1 MKRLAR
7 GVAWSV
13 LVAMVFWGCSGEQV
27 KETQHEAMHRY
38 KMVEVNGRRY
48 SPEVLWNFGRL
59 GESSVSPNGAK
70 VAYVVTYYDMQDNRG
85 WNELYVSEVG
95 GDGSAK
101 RVNLLTED
109 VSNVLWLSDDIL
121 AFVSSYNNGE
131 KGGALYSVPLEGGA
145 PTKISDVAE
154 GIEGLK
160 ISPDGKMVV
169 FTSRVKVME
178 TAVDRNADLP
188 KTTGMVYDD
197 LMYRHW
203 NQWDDGTRSHVFIAS
218 FENGRV
224 AEAVDVMEG
233 ESYDSPLAPFGGM
246 EEISWNA
253 TSDGVAYTCKK
264 LNGKEAAF
272 STNSD
277 VYFYDCKTKSTT
289 NLTKSNEGYDRC
301 PLYTPDGK
309 YMIWLSMERAGFEA
323 DRDRLMRC
331 DLATGEVRELT
342 EGFDYSVSSVQ
353 VSADSKT
360 LYFVAGVR
368 GTYQLYSTSIDG
380 GEPKALTEGQHDYH
394 DVALAGE
401 WLVGSRVSMVKPAEL
416 YRVPLGG
423 GREEQ
428 ITAINSELLD
438 KVDMP
443 EVKARWIKTTDNQQ
457 MLTWVVLPPNFDS
470 TKRYPALLYCEGG
483 PQSALSQ
490 FWSYRW
496 NLALMAAQGYVVVAP
511 NRRGVLTFGQQ
522 WTDEISKH
530 HGEQE
535 MKDLLRAIDEV
546 AKEPWVDETH
556 LGAVGASY
564 GGFTVNWL
572 AGHHEGRFKAFISHC
587 GIFNSEMEY
596 YTTEELFFDAWEM
609 GGAPW
614 EKNNAVAQKSFAQ
627 SPHMFVEKWDTPIM
641 VIHGGQDFRIPYTQ
655 GLAAFNAARMRGVEA
670 RLLVFPDE
678 CHWVLKPQNG
688 MLWQREFFRW
698 LDAHLK

>member
-7 GVAWSV
+7 RVAWSV
-13 LVAMVFWGCSGEQV
+13 LVAMGFLGCSGEQV

-38 KMVEVNGRRY
+38 KMVEASGRHY

-59 GESSVSPNGAK
+59 GESTVSPNGAK
-70 VAYVVTYYDMQDNRG
+70 VAYVVTYYDMQDDRG

-101 RVNLLTED
+101 RVNLPTED
-109 VSNVLWLSDDIL
+109 VSNVLWLNDDIL
-121 AFVSSYNNGE
+121 AFVSSYDNGE

-160 ISPDGKMVV
+160 ISPDGKKVV
-169 FTSRVKVME
+169 FTSRVKVVE

-277 VYFYDCKTKSTT
+277 VYFYDCKAKSTN